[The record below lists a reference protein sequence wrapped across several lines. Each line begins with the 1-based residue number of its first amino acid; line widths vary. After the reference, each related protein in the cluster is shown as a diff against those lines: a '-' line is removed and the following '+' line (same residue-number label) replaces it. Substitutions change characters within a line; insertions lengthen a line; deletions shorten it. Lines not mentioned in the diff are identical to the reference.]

1 VNARHIRASGRD
13 LLLAP
18 ADAGLSRCGLRVLIL
33 AAGQVRRLRTAGEEM
48 IVLPLAGGCE
58 VTCDGHRFGLGGR
71 ASVFGGVTDFAYLPR
86 DARAEIRS
94 VGDSRLALA
103 SARCER
109 RLEPRYG
116 PAGRVPVELRGAGC
130 CSREVHN
137 FAAADVFGA
146 DRLIAVEVL
155 TPGGNWSS
163 YPPHKHDENVPG
175 EEAVLEEIY
184 YFEVARGGVGYQRVY
199 GTQGRPQDL
208 LAEVRTGD
216 VVTIPHGWHGP
227 SMAAPGY
234 DLYYLNV
241 MAGPGERAWLFRD
254 DPAHAWVRDTWAG
267 QPADPRLPMTGSGG
281 TKARPNEAK
290 DSPNETKDSPN
301 ETKDS
306 PNETKDSPS
315 ETMTRHGGDAG

>member
-1 VNARHIRASGRD
+1 MTADARHIHATGRD
-13 LLLAP
+13 LLLGP
-18 ADAGLSRCGLRVLIL
+18 ADAGLSRCGLRVLSL
-33 AAGQVRRLRTAGEEM
+33 AAGQVRRFGTADQEM
-48 IVLPLAGGCE
+48 IVLPLAGSCE
-58 VTCDGHRFGLGGR
+58 VACDGLRFGLGGR
-71 ASVFGGVTDFAYLPR
+71 SSVFSGVTDFAYLPR
-86 DARAEIRS
+86 DTRAEIRS
-94 VGDSRLALA
+94 AGDSRLALA

-116 PAGRVPVELRGAGC
+116 PAGEVPVELRGAGC
-130 CSREVHN
+130 CSRQVNN

-175 EEAVLEEIY
+175 EEAALEEIY
-184 YFEVARGGVGYQRVY
+184 YFEVARDGIGYQRVY
-199 GTQGRPQDL
+199 GTPGRPQDL

-241 MAGPGERAWLFRD
+241 MAGPGVRTWLFRD
-254 DPAHAWVRDTWAG
+254 DPAHAWVRDTWPG
-267 QPADPRLPMTGSGG
+267 QPADPRLPMTGPGETTSPIE
-281 TKARPNEAK
+281 TTTSPIETVTSPIETVTSPIETVTRPGA
-290 DSPNETKDSPN
+290 
-301 ETKDS
+301 
-306 PNETKDSPS
+306 
-315 ETMTRHGGDAG
+315 DAG

>member
-1 VNARHIRASGRD
+1 VTADARHIRTTGRD
-13 LLLAP
+13 LLLGP
-18 ADAGLSRCGLRVLIL
+18 TDAGLSRCGLRVLSL
-33 AAGQVRRLRTAGEEM
+33 AAGQVRRLGTADQEM
-48 IVLPLAGGCE
+48 IVLPLAGSCE
-58 VTCDGHRFGLGGR
+58 VACDGLRFGLGGR
-71 ASVFGGVTDFAYLPR
+71 SSVFSGVTDFAYLPR
-86 DARAEIRS
+86 DTRAQIRS
-94 VGDSRLALA
+94 AGDSRLALA

-116 PAGRVPVELRGAGC
+116 PAGEVPVELRGAGC
-130 CSREVHN
+130 CSRQVNN

-175 EEAVLEEIY
+175 EEAALEEIY
-184 YFEVARGGVGYQRVY
+184 YFEVARDGIGYQRVY
-199 GTQGRPQDL
+199 GTPGRPQDL
-208 LAEVRTGD
+208 VAEVRTGD

-254 DPAHAWVRDTWAG
+254 DPAHAWVRDTWPG
-267 QPADPRLPMTGSGG
+267 QPADPRLPMTGPGQ
-281 TKARPNEAK
+281 T
-290 DSPNETKDSPN
+290 T
-301 ETKDS
+301 T
-306 PNETKDSPS
+306 SPS
-315 ETMTRHGGDAG
+315 KTTTSPGKTTTSPGETVTRPGGDVG